1 MTAQREVSE
10 AAAESERPQL
20 WGFPVW
26 GLPVM
31 EAELAGKDEFF
42 TIHVDTDLEDND
54 GGNDPQDIKKRH
66 FLDMPVPRQRR
77 IEKDKKRKKA
87 RVIRAMSS
95 YYRHSIGRIGALG
108 DIEDNIA
115 AHDVAYRQAKQIY
128 QYLVRS
134 YSNRAKPIEEMRK
147 DNKAYRAV
155 YQHAQQTREQLEIS
169 LESNWQMGFTGPE
182 WFCSEGAG
190 VDKGAKPGGLEIRT
204 RDILSEDI
212 SLSRRRANWDPQWDP
227 DRTGSEEELLRLM
240 LDDAEGELEKLWGR
254 WQQLQSALG
263 QADLEL
269 AHVMDQGKKGKV
281 VSHALC

>member
-1 MTAQREVSE
+1 MTAQQEISE
-10 AAAESERPQL
+10 AAAESERAQL

-42 TIHVDTDLEDND
+42 TIHVDTDLEDSD

-87 RVIRAMSS
+87 RVIRAMRS
-95 YYRHSIGRIGALG
+95 YYRHNVARIRALG

-115 AHDVAYRQAKQIY
+115 AHDVAYRQAQQIC

-134 YSNRAKPIEEMRK
+134 YSNRTKPIEEMRN

-169 LESNWQMGFTGPE
+169 LESNWQMGSTGPE
-182 WFCSEGAG
+182 WFCSEEAG
-190 VDKGAKPGGLEIRT
+190 VEKGANPGELGIRS
-204 RDILSEDI
+204 RDILSEEI
-212 SLSRRRANWDPQWDP
+212 SISRRRARWEPQWDA

-240 LDDAEGELEKLWGR
+240 LDDAEGELEKLWGH
-254 WQQLQSALG
+254 WQQIQNALG
-263 QADLEL
+263 QADMEL
-269 AHVMDQGKKGKV
+269 AFVMDQGIRKGLV
-281 VSHALC
+281 